1 MGIFFM
7 PFVIGA
13 LVVFV
18 LAIKT
23 SIGLFS
29 SEIIGLNE
37 IGLGLLISLLL
48 FAAITASY
56 AIEGKIWGLSH
67 FFRVPIFT
75 MLIPFGIYL
84 LLKNSATPGLNYF
97 SKLLLLSIIFSGIL
111 SIGFDFVNIK
121 ILRYFNIEKH
131 Y

>member
-1 MGIFFM
+1 MGIFIM

-13 LVVFV
+13 LVIFV
-18 LAIKT
+18 IAVKN

-29 SEIIGLNE
+29 SGIIGLNE

-48 FAAITASY
+48 FAAITMSY
-56 AIEGKIWGLSH
+56 IIEGKIWGLSH
-67 FFRVPIFT
+67 FFRVPIF
-75 MLIPFGIYL
+75 MILIPFGIYL
-84 LLKNSATPGLNYF
+84 LLKNSATAGLSYF

-121 ILRYFNIEKH
+121 VLEYFNIKKH